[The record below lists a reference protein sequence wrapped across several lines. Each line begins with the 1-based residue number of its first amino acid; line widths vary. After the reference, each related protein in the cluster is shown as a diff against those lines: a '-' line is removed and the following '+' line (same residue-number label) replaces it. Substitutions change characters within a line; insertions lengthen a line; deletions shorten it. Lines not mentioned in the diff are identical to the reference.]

1 MANRIFLEKSRF
13 IERVARKFNIKS
25 HDTDQ
30 SKRNSISSMTKKA
43 SDDYRLLINKITFH
57 LCHSDRDVYEDCK
70 CKECRSLSGV
80 LSKHGLQF
88 FSLYDFIVKQNIDI
102 SVAPH
107 LVRMAVLDVFI
118 LPYLMRVVSE
128 LKAKFHQNRTLW
140 YLDEYIKFIVCET
153 SDSAPL
159 LKTFLRKHVKQVPC
173 GLFID
178 ETRYEAKTKTKTK
191 QERPAEY
198 QSWTNFFVL
207 TNDAELSWVN
217 DKIKKGLPIPE
228 GDKKRWTEARSWHC
242 AGNIIYQLFCIM
254 NVSGKHHAPWRGS
267 PLTTRLCWE
276 YDFIYNAYLSLSNDM
291 DFCLLRS
298 DKVKLNLVISNRVE
312 CYLTL
317 DRKSILQAHLS
328 EETKFGI
335 SLRKNALLDVSLKH
349 ENQTKSPKPRR
360 VAFNKYLKQPSML
373 NLRLDYTAR
382 GKLPGDDDAEFN
394 IMPKEDANIEFVI
407 GADGQFKL
415 FFNKDATFDLSSNKN
430 IKANL
435 NIEDKREYGHKEL
448 RSIFTA
454 FKYAINKRD
463 VKGISLTEVEEINN
477 FCKKALNSKPA
488 MEEIRKEEGKLK
500 AFLKGGQS
508 NRYTS
513 FLAWCIFIAKS
524 KHDKLK
530 GRSEIQYCESR
541 ILAHQDDYFNGALD
555 YIHQLRHR
563 AIHADFKHDMLHR
576 LGYIR
581 VYNKLVMGCFEHRRP
596 RAIDKF
602 LILNWRAINLFPS
615 NGPHMLSLLEE
626 DRYTGEVINPFIEL
640 EKYIDSILQWDS
652 CFSSKV
658 TINESAIKSY
668 HKGIERSFR
677 WLISPNVSSKYKR
690 ENPQHDYTKMNLC
703 KTCAVRLYPE
713 LMTLAGLRH
722 NPKFASLNVR
732 EHETLISLLKP
743 CQCRA
748 INNFDLTENSETGNS
763 ETGSRET
770 ENSDTQYWVGIYY
783 KDPIRL

>member
-25 HDTDQ
+25 HGTDQ

-80 LSKHGLQF
+80 LSRHGLQF
-88 FSLYDFIVKQNIDI
+88 FSLYDFIVKQNIDA
-102 SVAPH
+102 SVEPH

-118 LPYLMRVVSE
+118 LPYLMRVVNE
-128 LKAKFHQNRTLW
+128 LKVKFHQNRTLW
-140 YLDEYIKFIVCET
+140 YLDKYIKFIVCET
-153 SDSAPL
+153 SYSEHL
-159 LKTFLRKHVKQVPC
+159 LKTFLIKHVKQVPC
-173 GLFID
+173 GLSID
-178 ETRYEAKTKTKTK
+178 KTRYEAKTKTKTK
-191 QERPAEY
+191 KERPEEY
-198 QSWTNFFVL
+198 QSWDNFFVL
-207 TNDAELSWVN
+207 TNDDELNEVN
-217 DKIKKGLPIPE
+217 NKIKKGLPISE
-228 GDKKRWTEARSWHC
+228 DEKKRWTEARSWHC
-242 AGNIIYQLFCIM
+242 AGNIVYQLFRIM
-254 NVSGKHHAPWRGS
+254 NVSGKHHAPWRDS

-276 YDFIYNAYLSLSNDM
+276 YDFIYNAYLSLNNDM
-291 DFCLLRS
+291 GFCLLRS
-298 DKVKLNLVISNRVE
+298 DKVKLNLIISNSVE

-360 VAFNKYLKQPSML
+360 VVFNKYLKQPSML

-394 IMPKEDANIEFVI
+394 IIPKEDASIEFVI

-430 IKANL
+430 IKTNL

-463 VKGISLTEVEEINN
+463 VKGISLAEVGGIKA
-477 FCKKALNSKPA
+477 FCERALNSTPA
-488 MEEIRKEEGKLK
+488 MEDIRQEEDKLK
-500 AFLKGGQS
+500 VVLKNGLN

-524 KHDKLK
+524 KHGKLK
-530 GRSEIQYCESR
+530 NVKAIQYCESR
-541 ILAHQDDYFNGALD
+541 ILEHQDDYFNRSLA
-555 YIHQLRHR
+555 YIRQLRHR

-581 VYNKLVMGCFEHRRP
+581 IYNKLVMGDFEHHPINSFQTTAP
-596 RAIDKF
+596 R
-602 LILNWRAINLFPS
+602 
-615 NGPHMLSLLEE
+615 MLSLLEG

-640 EKYIDSILQWDS
+640 EKYIDSILRWDS
-652 CFSSKV
+652 GSSSKV
-658 TINESAIKSY
+658 IINESAIKSY
-668 HKGIERSFR
+668 SKGIERSFR
-677 WLISPNVSSKYKR
+677 WLIFPNVSSEYKR

-703 KTCAVRLYPE
+703 KTCAVKLYPE

-722 NPKFASLNVR
+722 NPKFVSLNER
-732 EHETLISLLKP
+732 EYEKLINLLTP
-743 CQCRA
+743 CQCRR
-748 INNFDLTENSETGNS
+748 INDFELVENSETGNS
-763 ETGSRET
+763 DAVAYEKWRWEYLA
-770 ENSDTQYWVGIYY
+770 DIYY
-783 KDPIRL
+783 SRPISL

>member
-1 MANRIFLEKSRF
+1 MANRIFLEKSKF
-13 IERVARKFNIKS
+13 IEKIAVKLNIKS

-57 LCHSDRDVYEDCK
+57 LCHNDRDSYEDCK

-80 LSKHGLQF
+80 LSKHGLQL

-102 SVAPH
+102 SVDPH

-128 LKAKFHQNRTLW
+128 LKEKFHQNRTLW
-140 YLDEYIKFIVCET
+140 HLDRYIKFVVRDASNSE
-153 SDSAPL
+153 PL
-159 LKTFLRKHVKQVPC
+159 LKFFLREHVASVPF
-173 GLFID
+173 GLYVNKK
-178 ETRYEAKTKTKTK
+178 RYQYK
-191 QERPAEY
+191 PVEY
-198 QSWTNFFVL
+198 QSWDKFFEFAS
-207 TNDAELSWVN
+207 NELNQVN
-217 DKIKKGLPIPE
+217 KRNETWSSED
-228 GDKKRWTEARSWHC
+228 DKKRWAEARSWHC
-242 AGNIIYQLFCIM
+242 AGNIVHELLSLM
-254 NVSGKHHAPWRGS
+254 NASSKGYAPWRGS
-267 PLTTRLCWE
+267 SLTTRLHRD
-276 YDFIYNAYLSLSNDM
+276 YDFLYDTFLSLNRDIQFSL
-291 DFCLLRS
+291 FRS
-298 DKVKLNLVISNRVE
+298 DKVKLNLVINNNVE

-317 DRKSILQAHLS
+317 DRKAILQDYLS
-328 EETKFGI
+328 EEAKFGI
-335 SLRKNALLDVSLKH
+335 SLRKSALLDVSLKH
-349 ENQTKSPKPRR
+349 ENKTKSSKPKKITI
-360 VAFNKYLKQPSML
+360 NKYLKQPSAL
-373 NLRLDYTAR
+373 NLCFDYAAR
-382 GKLPGDDDAEFN
+382 GRCPGDGDAEFN
-394 IMPKEDANIEFVI
+394 IMPREDANIEFVI

-415 FFNKDATFDLSSNKN
+415 SFNKDATFDLRSNKH
-430 IKANL
+430 ITANL

-448 RSIFTA
+448 LSIFTA

-463 VKGISLTEVEEINN
+463 VKGIRLTEVEEINA
-477 FCKKALNSKPA
+477 FCERVLNSKPA

-563 AIHADFKHDMLHR
+563 GIHADFKHDMLHR

-615 NGPHMLSLLEE
+615 NDPHMLSLLEE

-748 INNFDLTENSETGNS
+748 INNFELTENSETGNS
-763 ETGSRET
+763 KTGSRET
-770 ENSDTQYWVGIYY
+770 ENGDTQYWVDIYY